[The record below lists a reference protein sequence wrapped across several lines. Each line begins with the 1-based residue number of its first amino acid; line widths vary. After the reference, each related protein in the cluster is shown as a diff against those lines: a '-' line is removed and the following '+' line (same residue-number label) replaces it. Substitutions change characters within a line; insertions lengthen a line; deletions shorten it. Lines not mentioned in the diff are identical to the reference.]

1 MSIVLLT
8 SNVHIATS
16 ETSTI
21 ATGVHV
27 SHPPT
32 NMYTSLEDIV
42 KYWLNVTHKYASTSI
57 LEAIFHKG
65 SKYQATDDHI
75 LSIDEKSTF
84 MEL

>member
-1 MSIVLLT
+1 MRSVTCPSDGRVKGAGERLRPCIDMSIVLLT

-27 SHPPT
+27 SYPPT

-42 KYWLNVTHKYASTSI
+42 KY
-57 LEAIFHKG
+57 
-65 SKYQATDDHI
+65 
-75 LSIDEKSTF
+75 
-84 MEL
+84 